1 MLKHYYEHWLV
12 YSNMNSNVRYSQHD
26 TPWTSVIFIGWPVSS
41 PGCRFPIYGIPLGKP
56 TLLRCWAPEAAGC
69 PKGDL
74 GGNEL
79 RMLLYFLSPPF
90 SPILYGFTMLYNG
103 LLGWY
108 FWDLLVTSPVAATE
122 PPGSGAP
129 FRAAGSELF
138 QTTADC
144 LPHDCNVQH
153 EGRFV
158 GLGVGG

>member
-1 MLKHYYEHWLV
+1 
-12 YSNMNSNVRYSQHD
+12 MNIGSCIATW
-26 TPWTSVIFIGWPVSS
+26 TPTL
-41 PGCRFPIYGIPLGKP
+41 GIPNMIPHGP
-56 TLLRCWAPEAAGC
+56 LLYSLVDRWVLQAAGFQFMGSPLESPPCWGGWAPEAAGC